1 MSLLSIIYVY
11 TVQYLF
17 IHPPCMILYAPTWAY
32 KKKYSPD
39 SPCTYL
45 GCDSP
50 SVGIFLDSTS
60 SQPYL
65 DSEYWISRSG
75 CVTFCTIILSNSILN
90 LCVLSFYATSR
101 VPIVSPDDTWRPET
115 VSKNQLAYSIRRSGS
130 PNLWDALLWKNQL
143 PTYYCAYTW
152 SLNCTCYTIYD
163 ILLHSISIS

>member
-1 MSLLSIIYVY
+1 MCTLYN
-11 TVQYLF
+11 TYLF
-17 IHPPCMILYAPTWAY
+17 THPAWSCTHQHGRTKRSTVLSLYLLRMWQ
-32 KKKYSPD
+32 
-39 SPCTYL
+39 
-45 GCDSP
+45 
-50 SVGIFLDSTS
+50 SVRRDLRFNIS
-60 SQPYL
+60 SRPYL

>member
-50 SVGIFLDSTS
+50 SVGILDSTS
-60 SQPYL
+60 SRPYL

-143 PTYYCAYTW
+143 PTYYCAYTYM
-152 SLNCTCYTIYD
+152 LYD
-163 ILLHSISIS
+163 ILLHSIPIS